1 MKLAIDIGSN
11 TIKCLLAS
19 PDGRGGVE
27 KLYEET
33 LDSRICG
40 AGNALVEN
48 AAKLVSSAVLHFVAE
63 AKKRANEFETV
74 AVATSALRDSPERGR
89 VIDAVFAKTG
99 VRVKILSGGE
109 EANLSYRGAMCGMRG
124 CADSAKARLYF
135 DLGGGSLELV
145 CGDGAKVS
153 LARSMP
159 VGAVRLTRAFFDGAI
174 TPQKA
179 AQLGEYVSGVMGESA
194 ADFPKGVALI
204 GAGGAVSAA
213 RIMKSR
219 MNLGGDPAVITL
231 GQMRK
236 MADIAVACPPETLV
250 KEYGIPA
257 YRADIIAAA
266 FITIVRL
273 CEFLEAESLTH
284 TFFNLRYGII
294 LEDIK

>member
-19 PDGRGGVE
+19 PDGRGGVD

-48 AAKLVSSAVLHFVAE
+48 AAELVSSAVLHFVAE
-63 AKKRANEFETV
+63 AKKHVPEFETV
-74 AVATSALRDSPERGR
+74 AVATSALRDSPDRWR

-99 VRVKILSGGE
+99 VCVKILSGDE

-124 CADSAKARLYF
+124 NVDSSKECVYF

-159 VGAVRLTRAFFDGAI
+159 VGAVRLTRAFFGDGT
-174 TPQKA
+174 TPQNA
-179 AQLGEYVSGVMGESA
+179 ELAGEYVSRILEDSA
-194 ADFPKGVALI
+194 AGFPKGAALV

-213 RIMKSR
+213 RIMKAR
-219 MNLGGDPAVITL
+219 MVLGGEPAVITL
-231 GQMRK
+231 GQMRE
-236 MADIAVACPPETLV
+236 MADIAVASSPEKLV
-250 KEYGIPA
+250 KDYGIPA

-273 CEFLEAESLTH
+273 CGFLGADSLTH

>member
-48 AAKLVSSAVLHFVAE
+48 AAALVSSAVLHFVAE
-63 AKKRANEFETV
+63 AKKRASEFETV

-99 VRVKILSGGE
+99 VRVKILSGDE

-124 CADSAKARLYF
+124 NVDFSKECVYF

-145 CGDGAKVS
+145 CGDSEKVS

-159 VGAVRLTRAFFDGAI
+159 IGAVRLTRAFFDGAI

-179 AQLGEYVSGVMGESA
+179 ELAGEYVSGVLSESA
-194 ADFPKGVALI
+194 ADFPKGSALV

-213 RIMKSR
+213 RIMKAR
-219 MNLGGDPAVITL
+219 MNLGGEPAVITL
-231 GQMRK
+231 EQMRK
-236 MADIAVACPPETLV
+236 MADIAVAASPETLV

-273 CEFLEAESLTH
+273 CEFLGAESLTH